1 MHKLITGL
9 LAGLTTITA
18 TIAVAQQPKGLHV
31 INTFH
36 IASPGGWDY
45 PEVGPVHDWLYVSH
59 GTQVNIINKKTGDS
73 VGVIENTTGVHGIA
87 FDVSNGKG
95 FTSNGRLN
103 TVTVFDLS
111 TNKVLAHI
119 ATGQNPDAIFYETF
133 SKKIITCNGRSKN
146 LTIIDP
152 ANNKALDSVGV
163 GGKPETA
170 VSDGAGKLFVNIED
184 KNEIVVIDTK
194 TFKVLNHW
202 NIAPGEAPTGLSID
216 NETKRL
222 FAGCEKL
229 LMVIDATNGKVV
241 DKLPIGDGC
250 DGVAFDPATKNIFTS
265 NGEGTLTVIHE
276 DNADKFTVVENVV
289 TKKGARTLALDKA
302 THLIYLPTAEFEPMA
317 AGEKE
322 RPKMKAGT
330 FQVLVVGK

>member
-1 MHKLITGL
+1 MNKLNTCL
-9 LAGLTTITA
+9 LAMVITLTA
-18 TIAVAQQPKGLHV
+18 TIGKAQQQKGHH
-31 INTFH
+31 IISTFH

-45 PEVGPVHDWLYVSH
+45 LVTGPVNDWLYVSH
-59 GTQVNIINKKTGDS
+59 GTQVNILNKKTGDS

-95 FTSNGRLN
+95 YTSNGRIN
-103 TVTVFDLS
+103 TVTVFDMNN
-111 TNKVLAHI
+111 NKVLAQI
-119 ATGQNPDAIFYETF
+119 ATGQNPDAILYEPF

-146 LTIIDP
+146 LSIIDP
-152 ANNKALDSVGV
+152 IQNKVVDSVDV

-170 VSDGAGKLFVNIED
+170 VSDGAGKLFVNNED
-184 KNEIVVIDTK
+184 KNEIVVVDTK

-202 NIAPGEAPTGLSID
+202 SIAPGEGPTGLSID
-216 NETKRL
+216 KETKRL
-222 FAGCEKL
+222 FAGCDKL
-229 LMVIDATNGKVV
+229 LMVIDANNGKIV

-250 DGVAFDPATKNIFTS
+250 DGTAFDPATKNIFTS

-276 DNADKFTVVENVV
+276 DGDDKFTVVENVV
-289 TKKGARTLALDKA
+289 TKRGARTIALDIA

-317 AGEKE
+317 AGEKG